1 MKKLIFIT
9 IFLFIGILSNA
20 QILKFESE
28 AVSYRTFDVQNN
40 KFDEWKE
47 WEPTRVLI
55 VVNLDE
61 ETVDIWS
68 KYEQHYKLGDL
79 INTVIDEDRK
89 SYLFDSVDE
98 DFKSCIVE
106 LAKTP
111 STGVTSIY
119 IRWSNLQIVY
129 QMNRIP

>member
-9 IFLFIGILSNA
+9 IFLLIGVLSNA

-47 WEPTRVLI
+47 WEPTKVLI
-55 VVNLDE
+55 VVNLDK

>member
-9 IFLFIGILSNA
+9 IFLLIGVLSHA